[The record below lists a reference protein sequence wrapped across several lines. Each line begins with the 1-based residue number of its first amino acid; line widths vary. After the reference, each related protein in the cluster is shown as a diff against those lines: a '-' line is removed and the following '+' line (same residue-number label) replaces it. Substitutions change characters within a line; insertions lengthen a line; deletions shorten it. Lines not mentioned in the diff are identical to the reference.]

1 MIQCY
6 SLSFTYVSYKHEC
19 FKHISMNHSGQLE
32 TNYLPAQ
39 QLELNS
45 VLNPLCKFEFK
56 ICKRDSTYFI
66 RFAYVSYKHV
76 RYKPILATDSNQSAS
91 DLRPAQQS
99 ELGQILMTAAIF
111 CRVPCGHA

>member
-1 MIQCY
+1 
-6 SLSFTYVSYKHEC
+6 
-19 FKHISMNHSGQLE
+19 MNHSGQLE

-76 RYKPILATDSNQSAS
+76 RYKPILATDSDQTAS
-91 DLRPAQQS
+91 DFQPAQQS
-99 ELGQILMTAAIF
+99 ELLVEFTLQTWIQDLHKKFDFNTHFTASF
-111 CRVPCGHA
+111 T